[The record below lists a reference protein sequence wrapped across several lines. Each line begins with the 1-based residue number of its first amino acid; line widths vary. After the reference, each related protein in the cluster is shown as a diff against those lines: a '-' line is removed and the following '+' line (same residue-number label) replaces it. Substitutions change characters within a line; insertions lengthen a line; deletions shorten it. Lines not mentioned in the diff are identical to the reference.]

1 MPSLTHAEARAR
13 AEQLTVRS
21 YRVELDLTRG
31 AERFGSIS
39 TIRFGCAHP
48 GTDTFAELRG
58 TLRSATLNGRELDP
72 TLHDN
77 RLPLP
82 ALEAENE
89 LVVVA
94 DGDYSHTGEG
104 LHRFVD
110 PADDNVYV
118 YAMSFLDCAQ
128 NIFCCFDQPDLKA
141 PVTLA
146 VTVPEEWTVLANERG
161 VHVGAGR
168 WEFTE
173 TRPIA
178 TYMTTVCAGPYV
190 SRYREHD
197 GIRLGWHARA
207 SLAEP
212 LAAAADELLT
222 LTARCFDAYHA
233 LFGVRYGFGDTY
245 DQVFVPEFNAGAM
258 ENPGCVTHRDELLYR
273 SAVTDAELE
282 TRAAIV
288 AHEMAHMW
296 FGDLVTMRWW
306 DDLWLNESFATYLS
320 YRVLPVASAY
330 TDAWASFAGHNKLAG
345 YAADQ
350 SSWTHPVAPD
360 EVTDADSALVNFDQI
375 SYPKGASVLRQ
386 LAAWLGDEPFL
397 AGLRDH
403 FAHHAY
409 GNATLADLVGA
420 LAAASGRDVADWA
433 ARWLRTAGT
442 NRLKLSTVEGRTVVR
457 QDGVHGAPL
466 RPHRIGIGGYRL
478 TGATLTREYRVE
490 VEIAGAHTPVP
501 ELPGD
506 ADLVLL
512 NDGDLTFA
520 TVRLAEPAMRELPR
534 LLPAATEP
542 MTRALLWTVAWDAT
556 RAADLPPD
564 AFVELVAAA
573 VPGEASATLAATML
587 ANART
592 QVADRYLD
600 PARRPAALR
609 TLAGTCRAML
619 ADAAPG
625 SGRQLTALRTLV
637 SCLTE
642 PAELTRLL
650 AGEVPTGVLL
660 DAELRWRLLR
670 RLVVLG
676 AAGSAEIDAE
686 LARDNTGQGAV
697 HATGCR
703 AALPDAAAK
712 QAAWRSMMTDETLT
726 NRHLEALSRGFWQP
740 EQAELTAPY
749 VPRYF
754 AEILPATAGRSGELA
769 GRLAG
774 WSFPGY
780 AVSATTVAAA
790 ETLLARDDLVAAVR
804 RALAT
809 GRDETRIALAARSA

>member
-13 AEQLTVRS
+13 AELLTVRS

-31 AERFGSIS
+31 ADRFGSTS
-39 TIRFGCAHP
+39 TIRFGCTRP

-58 TLRSATLNGRELDP
+58 TLRRATLNGRELDP
-72 TLHDN
+72 TLVGN

-82 ALEAENE
+82 DLAADNE

-110 PADDNVYV
+110 PADGSAYV

-161 VHVGAGR
+161 ARIDARR

-212 LAAAADELLT
+212 LAAASDELLE

-320 YRVLPVASAY
+320 YRVLPAASRY
-330 TDAWASFAGHNKLAG
+330 TDAWAGFAGQNKLAG

-360 EVTDADSALVNFDQI
+360 EVADADSALVNFDQI

-386 LAAWLGDEPFL
+386 LAAWLGDEAFL

-403 FAHHAY
+403 FARHSY
-409 GNATLADLVGA
+409 GNATLADLVDS
-420 LAAASGRDVADWA
+420 LAAASGRDVAGWA
-433 ARWLRTAGT
+433 RQWLRTAGT
-442 NRLKLSTVEGRTVVR
+442 NRLSLSTVDGQVGVR
-457 QDGVHGAPL
+457 QQGVHGAPL
-466 RPHRIGIGGYRL
+466 RSHRIGIGAYRL
-478 TGATLTREYRVE
+478 SGGALVRDQRVE
-490 VEIAGAHTPVP
+490 VEIDGGYTEVP
-501 ELPGD
+501 GLAGD
-506 ADLVLL
+506 ADLVLP

-520 TVRLAEPAMRELPR
+520 TVRLAEPAMRDLPR
-534 LLPAATEP
+534 LLPAAADP
-542 MTRALLWTVAWDAT
+542 LTRALLWTVAWDAT
-556 RAADLPPD
+556 RAADLPPG
-564 AFVELVAAA
+564 AFVDLVAAA
-573 VPGEASATLAATML
+573 VPGEASATLSTTML
-587 ANART
+587 ANARNL
-592 QVADRYLD
+592 VADRYLD
-600 PARRPAALR
+600 PARRPAALA
-609 TLAGTCRAML
+609 TLAGTCRTML

-625 SGRQLTALRTLV
+625 SGRQLAALRTLV

-642 PAELTRLL
+642 PIELAALL
-650 AGEVPTGVLL
+650 AGDLPAGAVL
-660 DAELRWRLLR
+660 DAELRWRLVR

-676 AAGSAEIDAE
+676 AAGAAEIDAE

-703 AALPDAAAK
+703 AALPGAAAK
-712 QAAWRSMMTDETLT
+712 QAAWRSMMHDETLT
-726 NRHLEALSRGFWQP
+726 NRHLEALARGFWQP
-740 EQAELTAPY
+740 EQSALTAPY
-749 VPRYF
+749 VERYF
-754 AEILPATAGRSGELA
+754 ADILPATADRSGELA

-780 AVSATTVAAA
+780 AVSAGTVAAA
-790 ETLLARDDLVAAVR
+790 EALLARDDLAAGVR

-809 GRDETRIALAARSA
+809 GRDELRIALAARSA